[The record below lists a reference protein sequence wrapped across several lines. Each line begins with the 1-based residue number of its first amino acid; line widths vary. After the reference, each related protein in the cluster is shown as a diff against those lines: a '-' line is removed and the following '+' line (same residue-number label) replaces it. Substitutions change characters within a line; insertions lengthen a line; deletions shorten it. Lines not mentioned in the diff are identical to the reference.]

1 MATAQGPANHTR
13 RDPLFH
19 FFLLPVVAVNAIVAV
34 TGLIRHPSAQSAWCL
49 ILAIAAIV
57 AVFKIRLYA
66 LKVQDRVIR
75 LEERLRLAT
84 LLCPELLGR
93 ISELSEGQLIGL
105 RFAGDVEVPDLV
117 AKTLATNLSG
127 KDIKRSIR
135 NWRPDDW
142 RV

>member
-19 FFLLPVVAVNAIVAV
+19 FFLVPVVAVTVVIEVA
-34 TGLIRHPSAQSAWCL
+34 GLIRHPSAQSAWGL

-66 LKVQDRVIR
+66 LKIQDRVIR

-84 LLCPELLGR
+84 LLSPELSGR
-93 ISELSEGQLIGL
+93 VSELSEGQLIGL
-105 RFAGDVEVPDLV
+105 RFAGDAEVPDLV